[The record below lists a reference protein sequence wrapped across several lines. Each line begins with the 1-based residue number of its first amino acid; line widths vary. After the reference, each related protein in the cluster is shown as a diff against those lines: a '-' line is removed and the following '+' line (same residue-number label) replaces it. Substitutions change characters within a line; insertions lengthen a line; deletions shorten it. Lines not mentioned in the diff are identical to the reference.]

1 MTTCMEI
8 EADYSIGG
16 GWGDCIEWSGHDQFD
31 STPIADGAIFKLH
44 GWKQNIPTQGQTLKA
59 EFRKSWM
66 IFEFKEVKSC
76 RDPHD
81 MFFAKVTPVQQ
92 ILK

>member
-1 MTTCMEI
+1 MTTSMEI

-31 STPIADGAIFKLH
+31 YIPLSDGSLFRCH
-44 GWKQNIPTQGQTLKA
+44 GWKNRIPNKGSTLKA

-66 IFEFKEVKSC
+66 IFEFKEVKPC
-76 RDPHD
+76 RDPRD
-81 MFFAKVTPVQQ
+81 MFFAKVTPVKQ